1 MPNKTNC
8 KYYSVND
15 YQLLNKKNKLNI
27 FHSNINGLGSKLDN
41 LNEFLASSST
51 MMDILALTET
61 SEKEDTG
68 FSINVEIAEYE
79 KFHTASKTAKGGTA
93 IYVNKNYNT
102 IEHNDLNANNAE
114 FESTWTEIKNKNSKN
129 IICGNV
135 YRHPH
140 YNFDE
145 FFKYLESCLS
155 TIAKE
160 NKEVYICGDFN
171 FDLLKIDTDYFT
183 QHFFNLLCS
192 YGLLPLILQPTR
204 VTESSA
210 TIIDNIFS
218 NNIQD
223 DIISGNLLL
232 TFSEHFSQFITVT
245 REKIEFKK
253 LNVYL
258 RDYSKFPNE
267 SFLEDVSIQN
277 WDSSSSSFV

>member
-1 MPNKTNC
+1 MPLYCTLYVHC
-8 KYYSVND
+8 C
-15 YQLLNKKNKLNI
+15 
-27 FHSNINGLGSKLDN
+27 
-41 LNEFLASSST
+41 
-51 MMDILALTET
+51 
-61 SEKEDTG
+61 
-68 FSINVEIAEYE
+68 SI
-79 KFHTASKTAKGGTA
+79 
-93 IYVNKNYNT
+93 
-102 IEHNDLNANNAE
+102 
-114 FESTWTEIKNKNSKN
+114 
-129 IICGNV
+129 

-155 TIAKE
+155 TISKE
-160 NKEVYICGDFN
+160 NKEVYICGDYN
-171 FDLLKIDTDYFT
+171 FDLLKIDSDYFT

-204 VTESSA
+204 LTESSA

-218 NNIQD
+218 NNFQD

-258 RDYSKFPNE
+258 RDYSKFSNE
-267 SFLEDVSIQN
+267 SFRDDVSIQN
-277 WDSSSSSFV
+277 WGYTHENVHDLFKD